1 LLFPS
6 APEGQADAF
15 ETNPIDGQP
24 TRFAFVALAGRP
36 NVGKSTLLNR
46 IVGEK
51 LAITSSK
58 PQSTLHVVR
67 GILSDEQTQLVFVD
81 PPGLFDPSN
90 LLQTS
95 MVATA
100 EAALRDADLVLCLQ
114 PATEAA
120 DEPVAFTDIGKW
132 LPDTRERMATVLTKA
147 DLLGEGQRP
156 SVAPATFLVS
166 GITGEGVQE
175 LVDWC
180 RRRAPEGPFL
190 YDPDDLSSQN
200 LRFFAAELVR
210 EAAFEL
216 LQQELPYATAVVV
229 DEFREGTSPIYIRV
243 ILYVERT
250 SQKGMLIGKNGDT
263 IKALGQVARSK
274 IETLV
279 GEKVYLDL
287 WVKVLAKWRTR
298 PRALRML
305 GFTVSLK
312 QKGSK

>member
-1 LLFPS
+1 MTRTES
-6 APEGQADAF
+6 
-15 ETNPIDGQP
+15 
-24 TRFAFVALAGRP
+24 TRFAIVALAGRP

-46 IVGEK
+46 IVGER

-95 MVATA
+95 MVTTA
-100 EAALRDADLVLCLQ
+100 ESALHDADLILCLQ
-114 PATEAA
+114 PATEAVAGRAGFA
-120 DEPVAFTDIGKW
+120 DIDKW
-132 LPDTRERMATVLTKA
+132 LPANRERMATVLTKA
-147 DLLGEGQRP
+147 DLLEEGQRP
-156 SVAPATFLVS
+156 SVVPPTFLVS
-166 GITGEGVQE
+166 GVTGEGVQE

-180 RRRAPEGPFL
+180 QRGAPEGPFL

-200 LRFFAAELVR
+200 LRFFAAEMVR

-216 LQQELPYATAVVV
+216 LEQELPYATAAVV

-243 ILYVERT
+243 ILYVERP
-250 SQKGMLIGKNGDT
+250 SQKGILIGKNGET

-274 IETLV
+274 IEALV
-279 GEKVYLDL
+279 GENVYLDL

-305 GFTVSLK
+305 GFPVSLK
-312 QKGSK
+312 QKDNK